1 MKRGDLMLST
11 DLGTGFPGI
20 REFIQVDVADHLAS
34 RAEADYPDGLVARL
48 RAMGVFGANIPREY
62 GGLALGPADVAGLSY
77 DLARGWQSLA
87 SLVGTHLK
95 LSREVLRSGTTHQKD
110 TLLPAM
116 AAGRHICARA
126 YHEKGRNDPELLR
139 TSVEYRGST
148 GVLNGHKDWVT
159 NARHADRVFAIA
171 RGGDHTLAIIV
182 DPRRPGVH
190 IGTELPRPGMLGVSL
205 AEITFVDYE
214 FDPDRD
220 VLGGRGHDVTDSI
233 RAHDMS
239 SYVTRAVASADA
251 VHAWAVRFVRDAAGR
266 RQPGVQGAINLR
278 VGELTMRVSAMRAV
292 WRQIVSSS
300 GLISADEAKVFCSAT
315 LHEVIAAAVVL
326 CGGAGYAGPDST
338 LSRHYRDALALQVVG
353 APNDA
358 LLCRVGTR
366 ALADLCD

>member
-1 MKRGDLMLST
+1 MKRGDMMLST
-11 DLGTGFPGI
+11 EVGTGFPGI
-20 REFIQVDVADHLAS
+20 QEFTRVDVANHLAA
-34 RAEADYPDGLVARL
+34 RAEADYPEGLIARL
-48 RAMGVFGANIPREY
+48 RELGVFGANIPQEY
-62 GGLALGPADVAGLSY
+62 GGLELGSAEVARLSY

-95 LSREVLRSGTTHQKD
+95 LNREVLRSGTPHQKD

-116 AAGRHICARA
+116 ATGRHICARA

-139 TSVEYRGST
+139 TSVEYRGSI

-171 RGGDHTLAIIV
+171 RGGDQTLAIIV
-182 DPRRPGVH
+182 DPQRSGVH
-190 IGTELPRPGMLGVSL
+190 IGDELPRPGMLGVSL

-220 VLGGRGHDVTDSI
+220 VLGGPGHDVTDSI

-239 SYVTRAVASADA
+239 SYVTRALASADA
-251 VHAWAVRFVRDAAGR
+251 VSAWAVRFVRDSAGR
-266 RQPGVQGAINLR
+266 RQPDVQGAINLR
-278 VGELTMRVSAMRAV
+278 VGELSIRVSAMRAV
-292 WRQIVSSS
+292 WHEIISSS
-300 GLISADEAKVFCSAT
+300 GRISADEAKVFCSTT
-315 LHEVIAAAVVL
+315 LHDVIRAAVVL
-326 CGGAGYAGPDST
+326 CGGAGYAGSDST

-358 LLCRVGTR
+358 LLSRIGAQ
-366 ALADLCD
+366 ALASAD

>member
-1 MKRGDLMLST
+1 MKRGDMMLST
-11 DLGTGFPGI
+11 DVGTGFPGI
-20 REFIQVDVADHLAS
+20 REFTRVDVANHLAT
-34 RAEADYPDGLVARL
+34 RAEADYPEGLVARL
-48 RAMGVFGANIPREY
+48 RELGVFGANIPQEY
-62 GGLALGPADVAGLSY
+62 GGLELGSADVASLSY

-95 LSREVLRSGTTHQKD
+95 LNREVLRSGTPHQKE

-116 AAGRHICARA
+116 ATGRHICARA

-139 TSVEYRGST
+139 TSVEYRGSI

-171 RGGDHTLAIIV
+171 RGGDQTLAIIV
-182 DPRRPGVH
+182 DPQRPGVH
-190 IGTELPRPGMLGVSL
+190 IGDELPRPGMLGVSL

-239 SYVTRAVASADA
+239 TYVTRALASAD
-251 VHAWAVRFVRDAAGR
+251 VVSAWAVQFVRDSAGR
-266 RQPGVQGAINLR
+266 RPDVQGAINLR
-278 VGELTMRVSAMRAV
+278 VGELSIRVSAMRAV
-292 WRQIVSSS
+292 WHEIISSS
-300 GLISADEAKVFCSAT
+300 GRISADEAKVFCSTT
-315 LHEVIAAAVVL
+315 LHDVVRAAVVL
-326 CGGAGYAGPDST
+326 CGGAGYAGSDST

-358 LLCRVGTR
+358 LLSRVGAQ
-366 ALADLCD
+366 ALASAD